1 MKSTIFNRYNPIHSM
16 KLLTCLF
23 IALLVPQA
31 VCHADDAISQWVHF
45 NPHGKLVYQSL
56 RRGDRIMDFSY
67 AGYGGGGVPIP
78 EFPVKATVSPGQ
90 PGMDDSLAIQDAIDK
105 VSQMEIPGDPRGAVL
120 LSPGTFNCQ
129 TTINITASGVVL
141 RGSEGTIIRL
151 SGPAHLA
158 INISGKKNVT
168 PARHTV
174 RITDAYVPS
183 GTDVFDVEDAQGLAV
198 GNTIQIVRPVTRAWV
213 EFMGMANL
221 LRNDRQQRWLSGN
234 LDAERVIKNIDG
246 NRITVTVPLSDSYDA
261 TYLDPPGATAAK
273 VTVSGLISQVG
284 LEHVRIECPPQAVGI
299 SYPSYQSIH
308 VDDAVDAWVRDVQ
321 IANTIGAVD
330 ILAGASRV
338 TVQRVSV
345 THEEATI
352 GAAKPGDFGADGT
365 QTLFDRCTGT
375 GNNLFYL
382 ITLGRLQ
389 GPNVALHCTFHG
401 NGHIEPHMRWSTG
414 LLLDNCKVMG
424 SGGIDL
430 MNRGIMGS
438 GHGWTMG
445 WGVAWNCSAKELLIQ
460 KPPGAMNWAI
470 GCQGNPTN
478 QPMPGTNQPILPSG
492 EFDSPGAPVSPA
504 SLYLAQLRQ
513 RLGPDAVKNIGY

>member
-1 MKSTIFNRYNPIHSM
+1 M
-16 KLLTCLF
+16 KLFACFLIT
-23 IALLVPQA
+23 LLVPPA
-31 VCHADDAISQWVHF
+31 VCQADDAISQWVHF
-45 NPHGKLVYQSL
+45 DSHGKLVYQTFAG
-56 RRGDRIMDFSY
+56 GDRIMDFSF
-67 AGYGGGGVPIP
+67 AGYDGGGVAIP
-78 EFPVKATVSPGQ
+78 EVAVKVTVSPGQ
-90 PGMDDSLAIQDAIDK
+90 PGTDDSLAIQDAIDK
-105 VSQMEIPGDPRGAVL
+105 VSQMPIVDGHRGAVL
-120 LSPGTFNCQ
+120 LSPGIFNCQ
-129 TTINITASGVVL
+129 STLNITAGGVVL
-141 RGSEGTIIRL
+141 RGSEGTILRL

-158 INISGKKNVT
+158 INVSGKKTVT
-168 PARHTV
+168 PAGHPV
-174 RITDAYVPS
+174 RITDEYIPS
-183 GTDVFDVEDAQGLAV
+183 GTDAFDVKDARGLAA
-198 GNTIQIVRPVTRAWV
+198 GDTIQIVRPVTRAWV
-213 EFMGMANL
+213 QFMGMANL
-221 LRNDRQQRWLSGN
+221 LRNDRQQKWLSGN
-234 LDAERVIKNIDG
+234 LDAERVIKAIDG
-246 NRITVTVPLSDSYDA
+246 NRITVTVPLSDNYDA
-261 TYLDPPGATAAK
+261 KYLDPPGATVAK
-273 VTVSGLISQVG
+273 VTVSGVISQVG
-284 LEHVRIECPPQAVGI
+284 LEDLRIECPPQAVGI
-299 SYPSYQSIH
+299 DFPSYQSIH

-330 ILAGASRV
+330 VLAGASRV

-365 QTLFDRCTGT
+365 QTLFDQCTGT

-382 ITLGRLQ
+382 ITMGRVQ

-414 LLLDNCKVMG
+414 LLLDNCKVTG

-460 KPPGAMNWAI
+460 EPPGAMNWAI
-470 GCQGNPTN
+470 GCQGDPTN
-478 QPMPGTNQPILPSG
+478 QPMPGTKQPMLPSG
-492 EFDSPGAPVSPA
+492 EFDSQGTAVAPA